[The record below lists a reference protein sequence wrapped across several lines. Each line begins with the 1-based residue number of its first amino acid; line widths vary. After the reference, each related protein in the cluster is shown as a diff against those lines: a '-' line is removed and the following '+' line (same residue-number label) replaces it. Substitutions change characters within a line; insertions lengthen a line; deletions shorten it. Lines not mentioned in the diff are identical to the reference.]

1 MSGVPV
7 DGQIYPPSGNAAPM
21 DARCSITISSEGTFL
36 VAQALVLIPPGL
48 TGVQIYEPYETL
60 WPIGD
65 PFAVLAKPAPFEAI
79 AWEFVV
85 TRERAIPVDS
95 ATIAGTKTS
104 TQAAPYFHWNGTSWH
119 EDDANTCGGGLIAGG
134 GRWPEV
140 EFISACPA

>member
-1 MSGVPV
+1 
-7 DGQIYPPSGNAAPM
+7 M
-21 DARCSITISSEGTFL
+21 DARCSISISSEGAFL

-48 TGVQIYEPYETL
+48 SGVQIYQPYETL
-60 WPIGD
+60 WPIGN
-65 PFAVLAKPAPFEAI
+65 PFAVFAIPPPYEAI

-104 TQAAPYFHWNGTSWH
+104 AQVAPYFHWNGAGWQR
-119 EDDANTCGGGLIAGG
+119 DDANTCGGGLISGG
-134 GRWPEV
+134 STGPDI